1 MKQRLVYLFCL
12 ITTFVFGITFAQGYS
27 PPNLANAAYTNGPF
41 STTPNLVGQCTWYC
55 YGRIQEVGLISSNQ
69 LASTSVFRGNASSW
83 VADAVAAG
91 FSTNS
96 TPQVGALAVWNTA
109 GLDHV
114 AFVETVSGSTITVTE
129 CNNTPTPGANVVV
142 GAASNLRST
151 MDTSSSGNILW
162 TMPQFTVMYVLGG
175 PFTTN
180 INSYQ
185 WFQLTDGSYT
195 GYVAW
200 LDLVPSQ
207 PATPLGFQ
215 WNITQ
220 FKNSAAS
227 PWWASVSPTYIY
239 FSQVQYTITD
249 LGTLGGN
256 YSCPGGINDSG
267 QVVGWSYVA
276 GGSTNHAFLYSG
288 NGPMQDLGTLDST
301 RVYSTAL
308 DINNNGQIVGW
319 SWSDSVSAHAFLCSG
334 SSAMKDLGTLSG
346 SDSWASSINDSG
358 QIVGEADLSDGDYR
372 AFLYS
377 GSGPMKSIGS
387 LGGSK
392 SSAVSIN
399 NSGQIVGWSWPTG
412 GGSGSGHAFL
422 YSGSGP
428 MQDLGTLGGV
438 QSQAAGIND
447 SGQIV
452 GYSYTSSGAT
462 NAFLYEGS
470 GPMQD
475 LGTLGGAISSASSI
489 NNNGQVV
496 GDSYTSS
503 GKHHAF
509 LYSGSGPVQDLNN
522 LIPPSSGWTLISNSS
537 INRKGQIA
545 CLGKN
550 ASGQSHALLL
560 SPIISL
566 TGFGVR
572 TNQFEFTIT
581 GTPNLVIVVDA
592 CTNLANTNWSPVS
605 TNTLTGG
612 SSYFSNPRWTDSPG
626 CFYRLRSP

>member
-1 MKQRLVYLFCL
+1 MKTILLTPFL
-12 ITTFVFGITFAQGYS
+12 ITTFVFSVTVAHGYL

-41 STTPNLVGQCTWYC
+41 VTTPNLVGQCTWYC

-69 LASTSVFRGNASSW
+69 LASAGIFRGNASSW

-96 TPQVGALAVWNTA
+96 TPQVGTLAVWNTA

-114 AFVETVSGSTITVTE
+114 AFVESVSGSTITVTE
-129 CNNTPTPGANVVV
+129 CNNTPTPGASVVV
-142 GAASNLRST
+142 GGASNLRST
-151 MDTSSSGNILW
+151 MDSSSSGNILW

-200 LDLVPSQ
+200 KDLVPSQ
-207 PATPLGFQ
+207 PATSSSFQ

-227 PWWASVSPTYIY
+227 PWWTSVSPTYIY
-239 FSQVQYTITD
+239 FSHVQYAITD
-249 LGTLGGN
+249 LSTLGGS

-267 QVVGWSYVA
+267 QVVGNSYIA

-301 RVYSTAL
+301 RVYSTAC
-308 DINNNGQIVGW
+308 DINNNGKIVGW
-319 SWSDSVSAHAFLCSG
+319 GWSATDGRAFLYSG
-334 SSAMKDLGTLSG
+334 SGPMKDLGTLSG
-346 SDSWASSINDSG
+346 SDSWACAINDSG
-358 QIVGEADLSDGDYR
+358 QIVGEADLSDGEYR

-377 GSGPMKSIGS
+377 GSGPMKSIGT
-387 LGGSK
+387 LGGTK
-392 SSAVSIN
+392 SAAVSIN
-399 NSGQIVGWSWPTG
+399 NSGQIVGWSWLANDDE
-412 GGSGSGHAFL
+412 GHAFL
-422 YSGSGP
+422 YNGSGP
-428 MQDLGTLGGV
+428 MQDLGTLGGSHSHA
-438 QSQAAGIND
+438 QGIND

-462 NAFLYEGS
+462 NAFLYEGN

-475 LGTLGGAISSASSI
+475 LGTLGGTESSASSI
-489 NNNGQVV
+489 NNSGQVV
-496 GDSYTSS
+496 GDAYTSS
-503 GKHHAF
+503 GKHRAF
-509 LYSGSGPVQDLNN
+509 LYSGSGPMQNLNN
-522 LIPPSSGWTLISNSS
+522 LIPPSSGWTLISNCS
-537 INRKGQIA
+537 INKMGQIA

-550 ASGQSHALLL
+550 TSGQSHALLL
-560 SPIISL
+560 TPIISL

-572 TNQFEFTIT
+572 THQFGFTIT
-581 GTPNLVIVVDA
+581 GTPNLVVVVEA
-592 CTNLANTNWSPVS
+592 CTNPASHSWSSVH

-612 SSYFSNPRWTDSPG
+612 CSCFSDPQWTTNYPAR
-626 CFYRLRSP
+626 FYRVRSP